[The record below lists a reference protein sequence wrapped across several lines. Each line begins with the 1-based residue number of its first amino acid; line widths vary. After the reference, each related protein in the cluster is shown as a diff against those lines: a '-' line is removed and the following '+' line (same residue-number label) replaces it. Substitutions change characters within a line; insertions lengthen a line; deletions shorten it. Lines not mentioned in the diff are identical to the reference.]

1 MRKIIF
7 FQPHPDDLELKCA
20 QLIHHLALNSSHKFE
35 IKIAAITKGEFGL
48 PGYTYDKFKG
58 EFLGKIR
65 TKELLKAMNFHNI
78 KEEQISFFRYWDG
91 CVKFDN
97 EFIGSILK
105 YLEKE
110 KPDII
115 FAPEAYY
122 TSYYH
127 GDHVNTGKAIY
138 YILHKKM
145 LSKLPKLYFYSTL
158 SPNRYFGFN
167 KEDLSLVDDL
177 LQCHKTQFWLL
188 NNAKIL
194 YNITIR
200 LTALHV
206 RGYKYAEK
214 YRRVYFSYDTPQK
227 NKISY
232 LVKMLSHWFAS
243 WPWFKAKYP
252 LGFSHKAS

>member
-1 MRKIIF
+1 M
-7 FQPHPDDLELKCA
+7 
-20 QLIHHLALNSSHKFE
+20 KFN
-35 IKIAAITKGEFGL
+35 
-48 PGYTYDKFKG
+48 Y
-58 EFLGKIR
+58 
-65 TKELLKAMNFHNI
+65 
-78 KEEQISFFRYWDG
+78 
-91 CVKFDN
+91 

-188 NNAKIL
+188 

>member
-1 MRKIIF
+1 LRKIIF

-20 QLIHHLALNSSHKFE
+20 QLIHHLAIKCNQKFS

-48 PGYTYDKFKG
+48 PGYIYDKFKG
-58 EFLGKIR
+58 ELLANVR
-65 TKELLKAMNFHNI
+65 TKELLSAMSFHNI
-78 KEEQISFFRYWDG
+78 KKEQIYFFGYLDG
-91 CVKFDN
+91 CVKFNN
-97 EFIGSILK
+97 EFIKSILS

-127 GDHVNTGKAIY
+127 ADHVNTGKALY
-138 YILHKKM
+138 YIIHKKM
-145 LSKLPKLYFYSTL
+145 LSTFPKLFFYSTL
-158 SPNRYFGFN
+158 SPNRYFGFD
-167 KEDLSLVDDL
+167 KKDLPLVDDL
-177 LQCHKTQFWLL
+177 LHCHKTQFWLL
-188 NNAKIL
+188 NKAKIL
-194 YNITIR
+194 YKITIR
-200 LTALHV
+200 LAGLHV
-206 RGYKYAEK
+206 KGHKYAEK

-232 LVKMLSHWFAS
+232 LIKILSHWFAS

-252 LGFSHKAS
+252 LGFSHETS